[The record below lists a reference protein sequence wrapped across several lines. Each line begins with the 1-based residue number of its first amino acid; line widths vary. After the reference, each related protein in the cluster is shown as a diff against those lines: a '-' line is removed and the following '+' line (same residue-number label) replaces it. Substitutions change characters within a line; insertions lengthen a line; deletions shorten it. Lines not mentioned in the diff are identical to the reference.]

1 VPPADPSDACRAD
14 SAWLG
19 SPAVFLPQRQKSA
32 GFSDETTFHPNWKLR
47 AQRAAIEFF
56 RVLTPSTSFIILISL
71 LFSALLLL
79 KDFFGGESPMLYS
92 IFSESQ
98 VAWFGRHETLMSL
111 ACFPFLYI
119 ACGLAATLITLAAKW
134 ILVWRYRPGEKPLWS
149 TAVWR
154 NELINALHEHLAE
167 PFFVGALTGTPFL
180 SWYFRALGAK
190 IGRRAY
196 VETTD
201 LSEFDLVRIGDEAAL
216 NADCTIQTH
225 LFEDRVMK
233 MSNINIGPRANIG
246 AGTLVLYDTVLA
258 EGAALGDLS
267 LLMKGETLPAR
278 SRWQG
283 IPAQPAK

>member
-1 VPPADPSDACRAD
+1 
-14 SAWLG
+14 
-19 SPAVFLPQRQKSA
+19 
-32 GFSDETTFHPNWKLR
+32 
-47 AQRAAIEFF
+47 
-56 RVLTPSTSFIILISL
+56 
-71 LFSALLLL
+71 
-79 KDFFGGESPMLYS
+79 
-92 IFSESQ
+92 
-98 VAWFGRHETLMSL
+98 MSL